1 MSSASLRSL
10 VHISTASLLLVGVW
24 SWELL
29 RIFLHATVAL
39 ALVLE
44 LWRLRSP
51 RFNRW
56 LVRTFPLF
64 RDKEA
69 GSLSGA
75 FWLAAG
81 YAAASWFP
89 YPWGAAGILVG
100 ALADPSG
107 ALVGRSLGFNGRK
120 SWPGTAAVGFVA
132 GVTLWA
138 LGLPLRAV
146 LGGAVVA
153 ASAER
158 WSGPLNDN
166 LLVAPLSAAI
176 CWLWA

>member
-10 VHISTASLLLVGVW
+10 IHIATASVLLVALW

-29 RIFLHATVAL
+29 RALLHGVVLLGL
-39 ALVLE
+39 ALE
-44 LWRLRSP
+44 LWRLENP
-51 RFNRW
+51 GFNQR
-56 LVRTFPLF
+56 LVRAFPVF
-64 RDKEA
+64 REREA

-100 ALADPSG
+100 ALADPAG
-107 ALVGRSLGFNGRK
+107 ALVGRGLGFRGRK
-120 SWPGTAAVGFVA
+120 SWAGTTAVCAVA
-132 GVTLWA
+132 GIVLWA
-138 LGLPLRAV
+138 FGLPLRVVA
-146 LGGAVVA
+146 GGALLA
-153 ASAER
+153 AAVER

-166 LLVAPLSAAI
+166 LLIAPCSAAI